1 MPKVV
6 NALMSDST
14 GPRTFIVA
22 NRLPLEYDSDAGWR
36 SAPGGLVSALEAA
49 LAGTDAVW
57 VGWHGGPSTL
67 DERGHRPVQPTAP
80 GTLPLVDVPLS
91 HSEVTDYYDGFCNG
105 ALWPLYHEAI
115 VPPVFREEQFAA
127 YQRINQRFA
136 ARVAAIAPPDSLV
149 WVHDYQLQLVP
160 GLLRSLRPDLRIGFF
175 LHVPFPSARCFDPLP
190 WGEAILAGLLASDVV
205 GFQTRR
211 AADRFVEQVCQRRA
225 AEPVAGG
232 VRVPQGSAFR
242 TVSIGVFPVG
252 PPSRRLAHLSRTSS
266 VLASVARLRAERG
279 GPDLILL
286 GLDRLDYT
294 KGIERRIQAVTELLT
309 APDCADRDVQFI
321 QVATPSRTG
330 LEIYRRLRLTVE
342 DAVRAAN
349 ARLTQ
354 AGRRPIEYVCD
365 HFSVED
371 VVALYGAA
379 DVMLVTPLCD
389 GMNLV
394 SKEYVASRPNGDGR
408 LVLSRAAGAAAE
420 LTDAWLVDSADPV
433 DLARGIRAAVC
444 ASDQDARA
452 RMAALQRVVFDG
464 DAAAWATAFLAALR
478 HAP

>member
-1 MPKVV
+1 M
-6 NALMSDST
+6 
-14 GPRTFIVA
+14 
-22 NRLPLEYDSDAGWR
+22 
-36 SAPGGLVSALEAA
+36 
-49 LAGTDAVW
+49 
-57 VGWHGGPSTL
+57 
-67 DERGHRPVQPTAP
+67 
-80 GTLPLVDVPLS
+80 
-91 HSEVTDYYDGFCNG
+91 
-105 ALWPLYHEAI
+105 
-115 VPPVFREEQFAA
+115 
-127 YQRINQRFA
+127 
-136 ARVAAIAPPDSLV
+136 
-149 WVHDYQLQLVP
+149 
-160 GLLRSLRPDLRIGFF
+160 
-175 LHVPFPSARCFDPLP
+175 
-190 WGEAILAGLLASDVV
+190 
-205 GFQTRR
+205 
-211 AADRFVEQVCQRRA
+211 
-225 AEPVAGG
+225 
-232 VRVPQGSAFR
+232 
-242 TVSIGVFPVG
+242 
-252 PPSRRLAHLSRTSS
+252 
-266 VLASVARLRAERG
+266 LASVARLRAERG